1 MMIYPSDDLDDVD
14 EADLA
19 NDHLQRELEQRILDV
34 QRAKPLPPSSEC
46 LNCGDPPI
54 EGGRFC
60 CRDCADEHE
69 ARERQ
74 LKRSGLA

>member
-1 MMIYPSDDLDDVD
+1 MDESDI
-14 EADLA
+14 A
-19 NDHLQRELEQRILDV
+19 NDRAQYLLDMRIQEA
-34 QRAKPLPPSSEC
+34 QRAAANTRPTSEC

-74 LKRSGLA
+74 MKRSGLA

>member
-1 MMIYPSDDLDDVD
+1 MD
-14 EADLA
+14 EADIA
-19 NDHLQRELEQRILDV
+19 NDRAQYLLDMRIQEAQRAA
-34 QRAKPLPPSSEC
+34 AKPLPPSSEC